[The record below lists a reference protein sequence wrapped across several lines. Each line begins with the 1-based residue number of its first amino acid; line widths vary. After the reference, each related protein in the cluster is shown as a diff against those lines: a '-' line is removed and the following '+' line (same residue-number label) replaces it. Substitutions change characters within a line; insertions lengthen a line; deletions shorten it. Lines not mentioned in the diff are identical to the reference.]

1 MVRRHGS
8 ARIVRRAALVLT
20 VGLLGCG
27 GAAPHK
33 PTAPH
38 KPASK
43 QSAQA
48 DCKNMVNELQTT
60 TRHVVFDAGPRLAA
74 LQLARGAR
82 ANARIVQVTR
92 RRLTQASGGSAVTQ
106 AL

>member
-1 MVRRHGS
+1 MLRGHVSERGL
-8 ARIVRRAALVLT
+8 VNRAALVLT

-33 PTAPH
+33 P
-38 KPASK
+38 ASK

-48 DCKNMVNELQTT
+48 DCKNMVKELQTT
-60 TRHVVFDAGPRLAA
+60 TRHVTFDAGPRLAA

-92 RRLTQASGGSAVTQ
+92 RRLTQVSSGSAVTQ
-106 AL
+106 ALVQTE